1 MSIAEPRDLM
11 AVLKRLEQQRHVTAD
26 VESQRRFRRFNVRAD
41 GLLESLDIAGEPSF
55 PVMLRDISRGG
66 VGFLADRFLE
76 PTSMWRLRIVRRGI
90 VLGSQPLLV
99 RYCRLIQSDLYI
111 VGGQFVAEPSLM
123 SAAGVSDEDIKANEP
138 WCRYD
143 RTDVSEFVPP
153 EQG

>member
-11 AVLKRLEQQRHVTAD
+11 AVLKRLEQQRHVSAD

-41 GLLESLDIAGEPSF
+41 GLLEAVDMSGDKPF

-66 VGFLADRFLE
+66 VGFLSDRFLE
-76 PTSMWRLRIVRRGI
+76 PTSMWRIRLVHRGMI
-90 VLGSQPLLV
+90 MGGQPLLV

-111 VGGQFVAEPSLM
+111 VGGQFVAEPSLL
-123 SAAGVSDEDIKANEP
+123 SAAGVSDEDIKASEP

-143 RTDVSEFVPP
+143 RMDVSEFVPP
-153 EQG
+153 EEG